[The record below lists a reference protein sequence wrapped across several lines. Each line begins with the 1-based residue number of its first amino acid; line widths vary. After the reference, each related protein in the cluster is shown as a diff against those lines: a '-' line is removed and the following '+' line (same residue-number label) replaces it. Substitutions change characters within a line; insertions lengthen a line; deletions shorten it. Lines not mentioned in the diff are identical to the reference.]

1 MRKDCKMYCSFV
13 FIAYSSN
20 FNGQMFP
27 RGPVKG
33 LLLAAADHQ
42 SGLAASQ

>member
-1 MRKDCKMYCSFV
+1 MYCSFV

-20 FNGQMFP
+20 FNGQMFQPKFP

-33 LLLAAADHQ
+33 LLLAATDHQ
-42 SGLAASQ
+42 AGLAASQ